1 MNKLLLLILL
11 LLILLIVLLILF
23 GGFGFGFGE
32 KGDGGET
39 QGSGASVSVQ
49 GGEEGADN
57 AEAADISPERMVEYA
72 DVTVAGNS
80 YLYDSGVTEL
90 DELTD
95 KLGESDCVVRITDE
109 GATQNAMED
118 LINAL
123 EQKDISY
130 IMSDDTDV

>member
-1 MNKLLLLILL
+1 MKLL
-11 LLILLIVLLILF
+11 LLIVLLIIIVVLLLIF
-23 GGFGFGFGE
+23 GGFGFGFGFGE

-95 KLGESDCVVRITDE
+95 KLGASDCVVRITDE

-130 IMSDDTDV
+130 IMSDDSKE